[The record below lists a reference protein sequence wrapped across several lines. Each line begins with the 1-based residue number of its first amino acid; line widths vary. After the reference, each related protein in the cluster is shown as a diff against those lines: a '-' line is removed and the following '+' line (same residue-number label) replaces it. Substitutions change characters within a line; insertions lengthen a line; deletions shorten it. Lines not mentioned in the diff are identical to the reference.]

1 MYPTTRSIGHNGN
14 FILDMTPD
22 NTSSNCNVI
31 SYRPP
36 YFTPTRSKNKRTE
49 VKRTSSWNLLPSLAR
64 YRNSNLHC
72 CILKLFGLSSY
83 ISLFLIFC
91 LPVPCL
97 PQTGRKTVMLLW
109 NNKKSWN
116 RSFNSH
122 DQAVRSFAVSVSFVR
137 EQSLTGSIAKPVA
150 EKARMRSSI
159 YIYCLI
165 LCHSNKIT
173 FL

>member
-22 NTSSNCNVI
+22 NTSSDCNVI

-36 YFTPTRSKNKRTE
+36 YFTPTRSKNKRNE
-49 VKRTSSWNLLPSLAR
+49 VKRISSWNLLPSLAR
-64 YRNSNLHC
+64 YRNSNLHF

-83 ISLFLIFC
+83 ISLFLFVC
-91 LPVPCL
+91 LFHVSHRPEE
-97 PQTGRKTVMLLW
+97 KLLCYYEII
-109 NNKKSWN
+109 KKSWN

-122 DQAVRSFAVSVSFVR
+122 DQTVRSFAVSVSFVR

>member
-1 MYPTTRSIGHNGN
+1 
-14 FILDMTPD
+14 MTPD
-22 NTSSNCNVI
+22 NTSSDCNVI

-36 YFTPTRSKNKRTE
+36 YFTPTRSKNKRNE
-49 VKRTSSWNLLPSLAR
+49 VKRISSWNLLPSLAR

-83 ISLFLIFC
+83 ISLFLFVC
-91 LPVPCL
+91 LFHVSHRPEE
-97 PQTGRKTVMLLW
+97 KLLCYYEII
-109 NNKKSWN
+109 KKSWN

>member
-36 YFTPTRSKNKRTE
+36 YFTPTRSKNKRNE

-64 YRNSNLHC
+64 HRNSNLHC

-83 ISLFLIFC
+83 ISLFLFVCLFHVSHRPEEKLLCYYEIIKKAKIFRC
-91 LPVPCL
+91 I
-97 PQTGRKTVMLLW
+97 
-109 NNKKSWN
+109 
-116 RSFNSH
+116 SFICQRAEFNGI
-122 DQAVRSFAVSVSFVR
+122 DR
-137 EQSLTGSIAKPVA
+137 ETCCREGANEV
-150 EKARMRSSI
+150 I
-159 YIYCLI
+159 YIYL
-165 LCHSNKIT
+165 LFDPMSFK
-173 FL
+173 